1 MNIFVSQNDLAYQSN
16 PSLTLVGTC
25 CSKTVLQ
32 YFLASPSLHLII
44 RWIYKFSD
52 RSIRDQCTY
61 TRTNLQYIIPPF
73 LMHLYTKSI
82 ITALPIQMIQ
92 LWQFLANSLFHV
104 NKPNFLSLL
113 QKAPK
118 LGGRGN
124 KESFSDRLIMELF
137 RKRGV
142 TGLLDNS
149 PFNNKLG

>member
-61 TRTNLQYIIPPF
+61 TRTNLQYIIPHFWCICTQRVLLLRYLYKWFNFDNFWQIACFMSINPTF
-73 LMHLYTKSI
+73 CHCYKKHLKWGDEVIKRVS
-82 ITALPIQMIQ
+82 PIVWSWSS
-92 LWQFLANSLFHV
+92 LEKEESLAC
-104 NKPNFLSLL
+104 
-113 QKAPK
+113 
-118 LGGRGN
+118 
-124 KESFSDRLIMELF
+124 
-137 RKRGV
+137 
-142 TGLLDNS
+142 
-149 PFNNKLG
+149 